1 MRRRRQ
7 GRRKGYGVEADEGRR
22 TREPNDEDVAIVT
35 ERMRAGADRESIA
48 RMLQERG
55 VDRMQARNLVDA
67 VYPEL
72 ARVAEAE
79 RYSPS
84 ALVPAIAGGVLA
96 ALVGGFVWG
105 LIVIVTD
112 YEVGFVAWGIGFLAG
127 IAVVRFAGG
136 RKGGPLQA
144 VAVVASLL
152 GIVTGKYISFAYFF
166 KKAVDDRFGVE
177 LSYFD
182 STIFT
187 TFRENLGDV
196 FGGFDLL
203 WAGLAIVTAWRLA
216 RPLGFRPAGTLGS

>member
-7 GRRKGYGVEADEGRR
+7 GCRREYGLEADEGRPP
-22 TREPNDEDVAIVT
+22 REPNDEDVAFVT
-35 ERMRAGADRESIA
+35 EQMRAGADQESIA
-48 RMLQERG
+48 SMLQERG
-55 VDRMQARNLVDA
+55 VNRMQARNLVDA

-72 ARVAEAE
+72 ARLAQAV

-84 ALVPAIAGGVLA
+84 ALVPAIAGGILA

-136 RKGGPLQA
+136 RKGVPLQV
-144 VAVVASLL
+144 VAVVSSLL
-152 GIVTGKYISFAYFF
+152 GIVVGKYISFAYFF
-166 KKAVDDRFGVE
+166 KKAVEDRFGVE

-203 WAGLAIVTAWRLA
+203 WAALAIFTAWRLA
-216 RPLGFRPAGTLGS
+216 RPSGFRLTGTLGS